1 MTWSPRRRRRARAS
15 AHACRPTQ
23 AEELPPLP
31 DRGDGAKGVL
41 PRVLKN
47 IISKRREV
55 KGLLKK
61 EKNVKKRETY
71 EIRQM
76 ALKLTANS
84 MYGCLGFSHSRF
96 YAKPLAAL
104 VTSLGRDTLQ
114 ATADVAEKELGLEVI
129 YGDTDSIMIN
139 TRTDD
144 LAVVKDLGLK
154 VKKAVNKRYR
164 LLELELDGIFKTMCR
179 VSVKSQLELD
189 LVLKMASSRRVD
201 GVVVIT

>member
-1 MTWSPRRRRRARAS
+1 M
-15 AHACRPTQ
+15 
-23 AEELPPLP
+23 
-31 DRGDGAKGVL
+31 
-41 PRVLKN
+41 
-47 IISKRREV
+47 
-55 KGLLKK
+55 
-61 EKNVKKRETY
+61 KKRETY

-144 LAVVKDLGLK
+144 LSVVKDLGLK

-164 LLELELDGIFKTMCR
+164 LLELELDGIFKTMC
-179 VSVKSQLELD
+179 VSQRLEVDLELD
-189 LVLKMASSRRVD
+189 RASVDAPHECHTQAPPEEEEICCLSCERGSQDWSSITPQGDERFRYGPARLVPFVEADRCSRVGFLAVR
-201 GVVVIT
+201 

>member
-1 MTWSPRRRRRARAS
+1 MAAATAS
-15 AHACRPTQ
+15 HACRPTQ

-164 LLELELDGIFKTMCR
+164 LLELELDGIFKTMC
-179 VSVKSQLELD
+179 V
-189 LVLKMASSRRVD
+189 SRRQKS
-201 GVVVIT
+201 T

>member
-1 MTWSPRRRRRARAS
+1 M
-15 AHACRPTQ
+15 
-23 AEELPPLP
+23 
-31 DRGDGAKGVL
+31 L

-144 LAVVKDLGLK
+144 LSVVKDLGLK

-164 LLELELDGIFKTMCR
+164 LLELELDGIFKTMRR
-179 VSVKSQLELD
+179 VSVEVEVELF
-189 LVLKMASSRRVD
+189 VRAATASMRPHESPRASRVCSRT
-201 GVVVIT
+201 GSS

>member
-1 MTWSPRRRRRARAS
+1 M
-15 AHACRPTQ
+15 
-23 AEELPPLP
+23 
-31 DRGDGAKGVL
+31 
-41 PRVLKN
+41 
-47 IISKRREV
+47 
-55 KGLLKK
+55 
-61 EKNVKKRETY
+61 KKRETY

-164 LLELELDGIFKTMCR
+164 LLELELDGIFKTMC
-179 VSVKSQLELD
+179 VSQ
-189 LVLKMASSRRVD
+189 RP
-201 GVVVIT
+201 

>member
-1 MTWSPRRRRRARAS
+1 
-15 AHACRPTQ
+15 
-23 AEELPPLP
+23 
-31 DRGDGAKGVL
+31 
-41 PRVLKN
+41 
-47 IISKRREV
+47 
-55 KGLLKK
+55 
-61 EKNVKKRETY
+61 
-71 EIRQM
+71 
-76 ALKLTANS
+76 

-164 LLELELDGIFKTMCR
+164 LLELELDGIFKTMRR
-179 VSVKSQLELD
+179 VSVLEVE
-189 LVLKMASSRRVD
+189 LVSS
-201 GVVVIT
+201 